1 MSNPI
6 DITKAWINQVVVGCN
21 FCPFAQRE
29 VERDSIRYTVI
40 EDSQMEAALEAMLIE
55 CHRLDQDPEIE
66 TTLLIFPD
74 AFTEFNKFLELLDYA
89 NELLIDQGYEGVY
102 QLASFHPD
110 YEFADSEQDDAAN
123 FTNRS
128 PYPMLHLLREES
140 IERVLAKYPHPEEIP
155 VRNVEK
161 ARTLGFTF
169 FRNFLSATES
179 RVVFKIKAMI
189 VC

>member
-1 MSNPI
+1 MTNPI
-6 DITKAWINQVVVGCN
+6 DITKAWISQVVVGCN

-29 VERDSIRYTVI
+29 VERNSIRYVVI
-40 EDSQMEAALEAMLIE
+40 EDTNIESALEATILE
-55 CHRLDQDPEIE
+55 CHRLDQDPKIE
-66 TTLLIFPD
+66 TTLLIFPN
-74 AFTEFNKFLELLDYA
+74 AFTAFTPFLELLDYA
-89 NELLIDQGYEGVY
+89 NELLKDQGYEGIY

-110 YEFADSEQDDAAN
+110 YEFADSEQNDAAN

-161 ARTLGFTF
+161 ARSLGSTF
-169 FRNFLSATES
+169 FRNFLSS
-179 RVVFKIKAMI
+179 L
-189 VC
+189 